1 MCTYV
6 CACAAVRA
14 TVHEYHTSAVYPCGP
29 CTHLYVRMYRGGIL
43 LFTVCGSLSAPAQ
56 LKHEVEWLRRYGKVD
71 SESLSDHVI
80 SDCECDCVCIALIC
94 LFCVHAVWCVW
105 RVMNR
110 GGGGGRTVCVYIHMC
125 VCVCHCT
132 HMQSEMTCV
141 LARALGEPVWLVC
154 GTQSC
159 HLSRLDQHWHFHYTS
174 PTTYMLEY
182 ALVLQSCVH
191 TDIHTYVHTQAA

>member
-6 CACAAVRA
+6 CTCASVRA
-14 TVHEYHTSAVYPCGP
+14 TVREYHTSAVYLCGP
-29 CTHLYVRMYRGGIL
+29 CTHLYICTGGIL

-105 RVMNR
+105 CVMNR

-125 VCVCHCT
+125 VCVSLYAHAVRDDMCSCPG
-132 HMQSEMTCV
+132 SGRTCMV
-141 LARALGEPVWLVC
+141 SLLYSIMPPLVTTRSALALPLHKSYYIRA
-154 GTQSC
+154 
-159 HLSRLDQHWHFHYTS
+159 
-174 PTTYMLEY
+174 
-182 ALVLQSCVH
+182 
-191 TDIHTYVHTQAA
+191 

>member
-1 MCTYV
+1 M
-6 CACAAVRA
+6 
-14 TVHEYHTSAVYPCGP
+14 
-29 CTHLYVRMYRGGIL
+29 
-43 LFTVCGSLSAPAQ
+43 
-56 LKHEVEWLRRYGKVD
+56 EWLRRYGKVD

-80 SDCECDCVCIALIC
+80 SDCEYDCVYCTDLPILC
-94 LFCVHAVWCVW
+94 TCGMVCVVCDEQ
-105 RVMNR
+105 RR
-110 GGGGGRTVCVYIHMC
+110 RRREDCVCVYIHMC
-125 VCVCHCT
+125 VCACHCT